1 MRHESHQP
9 RSPVSILTTL
19 LVVAVSASHRAEAA
33 APVPTAVEEAVIQ
46 LQLQDGNRCDVRI
59 DDGRLRLSIRDA
71 SGERLSSKGIRG
83 RPAIHRHDT
92 PRIYRF
98 DLYPQS
104 SHELVLSSDISKH
117 LREASSMELQIY
129 GLQSDRYRATTAEWK
144 PKPLIPEKH
153 NRPQHLAQ
161 THCPVTGFKLGS
173 MGTPVS
179 VSVESATVQLCC
191 AGCTS
196 KFKDHSETYLAKLS
210 SEDAREGET
219 VRERK

>member
-1 MRHESHQP
+1 MRHNSHQP
-9 RSPVSILTTL
+9 SSPVFILTTL
-19 LVVAVSASHRAEAA
+19 LVVAVSASPRAEAA
-33 APVPTAVEEAVIQ
+33 DPVPTPVEEDVIQ

-71 SGERLSSKGIRG
+71 FGERLSSKGIRG
-83 RPAIHRHDT
+83 RLAIHRHDT

-129 GLQSDRYRATTAEWK
+129 GLHSDRYRATTAEWK
-144 PKPLIPEKH
+144 PKPSSPEEH
-153 NRPQHLAQ
+153 GRPQHLVQ

-179 VSVESATVQLCC
+179 VSVENVTVQLCC

-210 SEDAREGET
+210 LKDARDGET
-219 VRERK
+219 VRERN